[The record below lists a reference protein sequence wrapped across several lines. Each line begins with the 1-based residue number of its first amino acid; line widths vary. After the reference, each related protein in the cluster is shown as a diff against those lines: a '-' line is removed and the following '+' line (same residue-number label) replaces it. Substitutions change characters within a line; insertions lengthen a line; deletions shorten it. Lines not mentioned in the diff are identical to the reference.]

1 MISDIAPTAERRRTA
16 HQDRGGDLMASPPPG
31 SPEPVGPGSLTA
43 PQVDRRGA
51 VAAFAFAALFIVG
64 LLFVASTPDYSVADA
79 EYEAWLEDGANRA
92 GQLIGVLALVFAGF
106 CFLPLA
112 RAASHWVRRGRDSA
126 EGTFDVVLAA
136 MFATLVI
143 LGGLVTGHGS
153 IAVEIGDTPVPSA
166 DVLRSGEQIGYGVV
180 LFAASLVAAWLIG
193 RLAMAA
199 RRTHSAPTW
208 FVVLSAVTAVAL
220 VFGALF
226 FPVVL
231 LPLWAVAT
239 GLALLRLPQSPGT

>member
-1 MISDIAPTAERRRTA
+1 MISDIAPTAERQGTA

-31 SPEPVGPGSLTA
+31 RREPVGPGLLTA

-51 VAAFAFAALFIVG
+51 VAAFVFAALFIVG

-79 EYEAWLEDGANRA
+79 EYEAWLEDGTNRA
-92 GQLIGVLALVFAGF
+92 RQLIGVVALVLAGL

-136 MFATLVI
+136 MFATMVI
-143 LGGLVTGHGS
+143 LGGLITGHGS
-153 IAVEIGDTPVPSA
+153 VAVEIGDTPVPSA

-180 LFAASLVAAWLIG
+180 LFAACLVAAWLIG
-193 RLAMAA
+193 RLAIAA
-199 RRTHSAPTW
+199 HRTSIAPKW
-208 FVVLSAVTAVAL
+208 FVVLSSVTAVAL
-220 VFGALF
+220 IFGAMF
-226 FPVVL
+226 FPVVM
-231 LPLWAVAT
+231 LPIWAVAT
-239 GLALLRLPQSPGT
+239 GLALLRMPQSPVT